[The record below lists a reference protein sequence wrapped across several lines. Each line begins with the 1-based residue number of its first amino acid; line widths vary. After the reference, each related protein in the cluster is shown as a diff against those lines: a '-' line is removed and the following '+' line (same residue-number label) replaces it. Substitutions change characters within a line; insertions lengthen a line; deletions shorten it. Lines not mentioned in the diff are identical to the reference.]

1 MPQSQKPQLPA
12 QFVKDLLARP
22 TFSAITSTVFNADFH
37 EQRFKMM
44 TGSNPTQSSLSADHI
59 VCLEDGSLGMGP
71 GSNRTYLQLGSLVGD
86 PLLVCEMIR
95 IGATI
100 DIKDAHGATALWL
113 AADSLFKTMDVTRRN
128 RARKMKG
135 PKLPDPTERIVFAI
149 RTLIEQHADVNIV
162 HKGST
167 PFYSAC
173 KAQHWDTI
181 TLMLAHG
188 ANPAVPATSQAA
200 RLFTNSDDRK
210 RFESLVERFAGK
222 PRPARP
228 CPCWSG
234 KFLSK
239 CHDAEEKPY
248 PPEFICRC
256 GSGKTYAKCCA
267 RRKGMSLIEKWDE
280 ENDWIMPV
288 TVKTLPAEMG
298 GDSLANAIRI
308 LAEAR
313 AGGAELPGKQALLGF
328 QGRLADMLAERGQ
341 IDVAYGYAMKQVD
354 FNPRCVY
361 FDVNPNL
368 KCLIQARCII
378 VGLQVVRRAKGAVLN
393 FKKNGTRPLTSTLL
407 SPLTL
412 DLPRRWNGLQR

>member
-1 MPQSQKPQLPA
+1 
-12 QFVKDLLARP
+12 
-22 TFSAITSTVFNADFH
+22 
-37 EQRFKMM
+37 
-44 TGSNPTQSSLSADHI
+44 
-59 VCLEDGSLGMGP
+59 
-71 GSNRTYLQLGSLVGD
+71 
-86 PLLVCEMIR
+86 
-95 IGATI
+95 
-100 DIKDAHGATALWL
+100 
-113 AADSLFKTMDVTRRN
+113 
-128 RARKMKG
+128 
-135 PKLPDPTERIVFAI
+135 
-149 RTLIEQHADVNIV
+149 
-162 HKGST
+162 
-167 PFYSAC
+167 
-173 KAQHWDTI
+173 
-181 TLMLAHG
+181 
-188 ANPAVPATSQAA
+188 
-200 RLFTNSDDRK
+200 
-210 RFESLVERFAGK
+210 
-222 PRPARP
+222 
-228 CPCWSG
+228 
-234 KFLSK
+234 
-239 CHDAEEKPY
+239 
-248 PPEFICRC
+248 
-256 GSGKTYAKCCA
+256 
-267 RRKGMSLIEKWDE
+267 MSLIEKWDE